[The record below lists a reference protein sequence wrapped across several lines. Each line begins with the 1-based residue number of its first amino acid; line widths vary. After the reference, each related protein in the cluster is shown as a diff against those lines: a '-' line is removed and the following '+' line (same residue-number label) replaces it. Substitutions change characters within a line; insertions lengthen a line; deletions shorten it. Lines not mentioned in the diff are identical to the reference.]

1 MLLTEKALMLI
12 SHIKSEVISVKA
24 EKILS
29 EIEAMHYWDARV
41 LKFDSSFFG
50 DEITLVFEDT
60 EFNVKLSFIG
70 CSSFS
75 FVTSADD
82 RIKPLRELTRPQ
94 IPYFLQDIEVTD
106 VQSEGHSLLSCKI
119 LMPPLNAEILCTSIS
134 IEKI

>member
-1 MLLTEKALMLI
+1 MLI
-12 SHIKSEVISVKA
+12 SHIKNEVISVNA
-24 EKILS
+24 EKILF

-60 EFNVKLSFIG
+60 DFNVKLSFIG
-70 CSSFS
+70 CSSFY

-82 RIKPLRELTRPQ
+82 RIKPLRELARPQ

-106 VQSEGHSLLSCKI
+106 VQNECHSLLNCKI

>member
-1 MLLTEKALMLI
+1 M
-12 SHIKSEVISVKA
+12 KA

-29 EIEAMHYWDARV
+29 QIESMHYWDARV
-41 LKFDSSFFG
+41 LRFDSSYFG

-75 FVTSADD
+75 FVTNVDD

-106 VQSEGHSLLSCKI
+106 VQRDGHSLLNCKI
-119 LMPPLNAEILCTSIS
+119 LIPPLNSEILCTSIS
-134 IEKI
+134 IKKI